1 MAEAKRQNYL
11 HGAAIMTAGVIV
23 VKVLGALFKI
33 PLGSMKL
40 LGDEG
45 FSNFISA
52 YNIYTLF
59 LTLST
64 AGFPVALSRMISEA
78 DTLGRKGE
86 VQRIFRVALVF
97 LAALGGAACLVMMLF
112 PDALAYRLGD
122 VQAMQGIFVLGP
134 AALLVC
140 VLSVYRGYC
149 QGHGNMTPTTVSQ
162 ILEVAVKVPV
172 GLALAWYLVRSGRGL
187 PVASAGAIF
196 GVLAGSAVA
205 LIYMVRY
212 TARHYD
218 LSGSGGESR
227 SSGAIFADLLRIGV
241 PITLGG
247 CVIAVI
253 NLVDNAQILNRL
265 QDAAGCTAGE
275 ARVLYGIYGK
285 VQNLYMLPS
294 YFMTPFQASVIPAIV
309 SCLALKKQ
317 GEASAIAESALRTAT
332 VVVLPM
338 CVGLSVMAYPIVNV
352 LWPGSNAAGPGLL
365 RYLGAAAFFVCMTM
379 LTNALLQSTGRERLP
394 MVSMACG
401 GVVKVVMNHV
411 LIGDPAVNIHGA
423 AISAVAC
430 FAVMAA
436 MNYLFLRRSLSHPPR
451 LSRFLLRPLLSSA
464 VMGVGAWAVYGLL
477 SGLLGGGRFPM
488 LAAMGGGIVC
498 AVVIYVVMAVLTR
511 SVTAED
517 LRLLPGGE
525 KLAAKLR
532 LR

>member
-1 MAEAKRQNYL
+1 MSIADT
-11 HGAAIMTAGVIV
+11 I
-23 VKVLGALFKI
+23 
-33 PLGSMKL
+33 
-40 LGDEG
+40 
-45 FSNFISA
+45 
-52 YNIYTLF
+52 
-59 LTLST
+59 
-64 AGFPVALSRMISEA
+64 LSR
-78 DTLGRKGE
+78 L
-86 VQRIFRVALVF
+86 
-97 LAALGGAACLVMMLF
+97 
-112 PDALAYRLGD
+112 
-122 VQAMQGIFVLGP
+122 
-134 AALLVC
+134 
-140 VLSVYRGYC
+140 
-149 QGHGNMTPTTVSQ
+149 PTR
-162 ILEVAVKVPV
+162 
-172 GLALAWYLVRSGRGL
+172 YLVDC
-187 PVASAGAIF
+187 
-196 GVLAGSAVA
+196 
-205 LIYMVRY
+205 
-212 TARHYD
+212 RHDTQSIRHDTY
-218 LSGSGGESR
+218 S
-227 SSGAIFADLLRIGV
+227 
-241 PITLGG
+241 
-247 CVIAVI
+247 
-253 NLVDNAQILNRL
+253 
-265 QDAAGCTAGE
+265 
-275 ARVLYGIYGK
+275 
-285 VQNLYMLPS
+285 M
-294 YFMTPFQASVIPAIV
+294 
-309 SCLALKKQ
+309 LKKQ

-401 GVVKVVMNHV
+401 GVVKVVMNYV

-436 MNYLFLRRSLSHPPR
+436 MNYLFLCRSLSHPPR